1 MKLLTGKDGAHQT
14 FDILEDAEIK
24 ISPKQHQNLFEISG
38 FIWSTSYGMLQLYA
52 NRHKIFIVLQ

>member
-24 ISPKQHQNLFEISG
+24 ISPKQHQNLFDISLFG
-38 FIWSTSYGMLQLYA
+38 LLLMACCSYTQIGI
-52 NRHKIFIVLQ
+52 KIFIVLE